1 MYIWIND
8 KYSST
13 SFKKRLCRKKWF
25 WYNQIIFQNMYV
37 WQCGAAVKE
46 LLAAADEPGSTPGDT
61 AFSVSLYRFFL
72 FFFFFCLVFVF

>member
-13 SFKKRLCRKKWF
+13 SFKKRLCREKWF
-25 WYNQIIFQNMYV
+25 WYNQINSSNKYV

-46 LLAAADEPGSTPGDT
+46 LLAAADEPGSTPGNT
-61 AFSVSLYRFFL
+61 AFSVSLYRFFS
-72 FFFFFCLVFVF
+72 FFFCLVFVF